1 MYLPSFTYPSKSGSI
16 ASPLLTDNGAAL
28 LDHSTVSGRRVT
40 EHRGHWN
47 HEPRHRPPWEWSL
60 YHADRSV
67 SSAHPA
73 CFNLPQEAV
82 RQGLPSPSG
91 IIFNPCDCFLCGSS
105 GPHFQR
111 GFAGEP
117 RGLLGGYSDTR
128 LVFPGGRSTVLPPVF
143 NQFSHY
149 AEEGSHLT
157 ENFTRGRRENDT
169 VQAEWMRCPNRW
181 SSEWRVGT
189 DSTEAAIE
197 EKEDRQFSRGQAPS
211 RSLES
216 KFHI

>member
-1 MYLPSFTYPSKSGSI
+1 MYLPSFTYPSKS
-16 ASPLLTDNGAAL
+16 PLLTENGAAL

-40 EHRGHWN
+40 EHRGHWDY
-47 HEPRHRPPWEWSL
+47 EPRHHPPWEWSL
-60 YHADRSV
+60 YQADRSV

-73 CFNLPQEAV
+73 CFNSPQEAV

-91 IIFNPCDCFLCGSS
+91 IVFNPSDGFLYGSS

-117 RGLLGGYSDTR
+117 RGLLGGYSDSR

-143 NQFSHY
+143 DHFSPY
-149 AEEGSHLT
+149 AEEGSHLKET
-157 ENFTRGRRENDT
+157 FTQGRREKDT
-169 VQAEWMRCPNRW
+169 DRADWMICPNRE
-181 SSEWRVGT
+181 SSEGRVGT
-189 DSTEAAIE
+189 DSTEAATE
-197 EKEDRQFSRGQAPS
+197 EKEDLRFSRGRAPS

-216 KFHI
+216 KFHL

>member
-28 LDHSTVSGRRVT
+28 LDHGTVSGRRVT
-40 EHRGHWN
+40 EHRGHWD

-60 YHADRSV
+60 YHSV

-73 CFNLPQEAV
+73 CFNLPQEA
-82 RQGLPSPSG
+82 PFPSG
-91 IIFNPCDCFLCGSS
+91 IIFNPSDCFPFGSS

-117 RGLLGGYSDTR
+117 RGLLGGYSDSR
-128 LVFPGGRSTVLPPVF
+128 LVFPAGRSTVLPPVF
-143 NQFSHY
+143 DQFSHY
-149 AEEGSHLT
+149 AEEGSHPK
-157 ENFTRGRRENDT
+157 EDFTQGRRENDT
-169 VQAEWMRCPNRW
+169 DQAEWMRCPNRG
-181 SSEWRVGT
+181 SSEGRVGT

-197 EKEDRQFSRGQAPS
+197 EKEDLQFSCGQAPS
-211 RSLES
+211 MSLES
-216 KFHI
+216 TFHI